1 MRKVLF
7 LLSVV
12 LMLLYV
18 GNMVV
23 DSFVAREMNKL
34 LSSPTE
40 ALVDGESVGIV
51 ENKQLRI
58 TKILRETEIEVDL
71 SITTTGAELKTTYGN
86 SIKGFWQG
94 CKRCRNSQCD
104 QSQEKYVAL

>member
-1 MRKVLF
+1 MKKLF
-7 LLSVV
+7 LSLSILVTLV
-12 LMLLYV
+12 YAGV
-18 GNMVV
+18 E
-23 DSFVAREMNKL
+23 VANICKEKDIRSMYN
-34 LSSPTE
+34 TYE
-40 ALVDGESVGIV
+40 ALVEGESVGVV

-86 SIKGFWQG
+86 TIKGFWQG
-94 CKRCRNSQCD
+94 CKRSRNSQCD